1 MLETDRQEVLVFLM
15 RLISDFDGVI
25 VDLSER
31 YYQVYCWLLEQ
42 FPGQDTVCL
51 SKEKFWELKRRHAPL
66 DEIATLSGLN
76 DILIPKFIEL
86 RNDNAHKLEHMV
98 HDRVIDGSLEALE
111 FAQNQGWEIMTVT
124 MRRKSELDEVLRL
137 NPAITN
143 YIPGDR
149 RFTKSD
155 HATRDR
161 DIDLKPILLD
171 ETLLQLPPAETTWMV
186 GDTEADIRSARA
198 CNIPIISVLSGIRDR
213 QILKEFEPDYIVENL
228 LEAVK
233 LIQTKL

>member
-1 MLETDRQEVLVFLM
+1 MKK
-15 RLISDFDGVI
+15 
-25 VDLSER
+25 
-31 YYQVYCWLLEQ
+31 
-42 FPGQDTVCL
+42 L
-51 SKEKFWELKRRHAPL
+51 SKFILKPSFQYFWEKQP
-66 DEIATLSGLN
+66 IIN
-76 DILIPKFIEL
+76 FK
-86 RNDNAHKLEHMV
+86 K
-98 HDRVIDGSLEALE
+98 
-111 FAQNQGWEIMTVT
+111 TV
-124 MRRKSELDEVLRL
+124 
-137 NPAITN
+137 